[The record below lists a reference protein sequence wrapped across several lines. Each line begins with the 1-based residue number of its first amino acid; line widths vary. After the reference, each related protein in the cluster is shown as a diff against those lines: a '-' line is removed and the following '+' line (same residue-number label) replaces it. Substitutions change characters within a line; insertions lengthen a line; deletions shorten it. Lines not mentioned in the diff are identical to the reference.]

1 MKARLTTLSII
12 QLPSMF
18 YGVLS
23 MINDYWLE
31 QLQALASKYNQLG
44 INADINALSL
54 NELWGLYLHL
64 LRLANS

>member
-1 MKARLTTLSII
+1 
-12 QLPSMF
+12 
-18 YGVLS
+18 

-54 NELWGLYLHL
+54 NDLRGLYLHL
-64 LRLANS
+64 LRLAKS

>member
-1 MKARLTTLSII
+1 
-12 QLPSMF
+12 
-18 YGVLS
+18 

-64 LRLANS
+64 LRLAKS

>member
-1 MKARLTTLSII
+1 
-12 QLPSMF
+12 
-18 YGVLS
+18 
-23 MINDYWLE
+23 MINDHWLE

-64 LRLANS
+64 LRLAKS